1 MSGLLAPPTTGRPT
15 GPIAALAMVTLGC
28 WVYLVAVNAAMG
40 TTGSALATPMTS
52 AWSRTDVLLMWTM
65 WAVMMAAM
73 MLPAATPMLSA
84 YARTVRSPRSS
95 VHGSIPG
102 FLGGYLT
109 VWSGFALLTTAL
121 QWVLHDAALVNAMGS
136 STSRWLAGPALLLAG
151 AYQFTA
157 LKHTMLLRCRSP
169 LGFLLHHWRNGRR
182 GAYLMGAHHG
192 VLCVGCCW
200 ALMGLLFVVGVM
212 NLWWILL
219 LSTVVLIEKVTR
231 SDTVPRALG
240 AVMLLW
246 GLLTLTGI
254 WS

>member
-1 MSGLLAPPTTGRPT
+1 MSGLLAPPAERRPL
-15 GPIAALAMVTLGC
+15 GLIAGLSVVTLGS
-28 WVYLVAVNAAMG
+28 WVYLVAVHAAMG
-40 TTGSALATPMTS
+40 TTGSGLAMPMTS
-52 AWSRTDVLLMWTM
+52 AWSRADVVLMWTM

-102 FLGGYLT
+102 FLGGYLA
-109 VWSGFALLTTAL
+109 VWSGFALLATGL
-121 QWVLHDAALVNAMGS
+121 QWVLHNATLITAMGS
-136 STSRWLAGPALLLAG
+136 STSRWLAGPTLLLAG

-169 LGFLLHHWRNGRR
+169 LGFLLNHWRNGRR
-182 GAYLMGAHHG
+182 GACLMGAHHG
-192 VLCVGCCW
+192 LLCVGCCW

-212 NLWWILL
+212 NLWWIML

-231 SDTVPRALG
+231 SDAVPRVLG

-246 GLLTLTGI
+246 GLLTLAGA
-254 WS
+254 WA